1 MHKSLYVL
9 ATAAVLSWA
18 CSTSQAMPITGGAMR
33 DAIDETN
40 LVEKTAV
47 YIVRAIVIA
56 SISMAGTAPAGIA
69 AATHFGE
76 VLGGVASTDGRVG
89 TMVLQHG
96 ALGVV

>member
-1 MHKSLYVL
+1 MRLTKPTWSRKPPFM
-9 ATAAVLSWA
+9 LS
-18 CSTSQAMPITGGAMR
+18 G
-33 DAIDETN
+33 
-40 LVEKTAV
+40 
-47 YIVRAIVIA
+47 AIVIA